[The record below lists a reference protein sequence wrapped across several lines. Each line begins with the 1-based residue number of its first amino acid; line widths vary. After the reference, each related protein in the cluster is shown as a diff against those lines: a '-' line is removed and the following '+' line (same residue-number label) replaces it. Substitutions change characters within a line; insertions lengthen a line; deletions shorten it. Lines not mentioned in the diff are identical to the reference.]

1 MNLSDNPKNLRQ
13 KKNGILLVKP
23 KIEKDE
29 ELSYKFHDTG
39 EFEVNCICLINQSEY
54 KNNTFFFFAGG
65 LDTVRRL
72 GMIKLFTA
80 MYNQEKNRFNI
91 AYLQDIET
99 EEINEFEGFETSI
112 DCILQNKNDGK
123 ILVCSSDGK
132 INAFSEPNLKYYI
145 ENYEEKIAHL
155 FEIE

>member
-1 MNLSDNPKNLRQ
+1 
-13 KKNGILLVKP
+13 
-23 KIEKDE
+23 
-29 ELSYKFHDTG
+29 
-39 EFEVNCICLINQSEY
+39 
-54 KNNTFFFFAGG
+54 
-65 LDTVRRL
+65 
-72 GMIKLFTA
+72 MIKLFTA